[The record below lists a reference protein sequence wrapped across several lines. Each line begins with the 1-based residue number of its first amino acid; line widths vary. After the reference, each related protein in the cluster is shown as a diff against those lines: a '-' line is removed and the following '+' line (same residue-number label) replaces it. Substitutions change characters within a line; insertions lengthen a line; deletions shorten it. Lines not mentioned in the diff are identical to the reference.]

1 MFHINFDF
9 ILIDF
14 IKNNQHKPLPEIALL
29 LSKHP
34 ELDKNFILNQ
44 INGLQKAKLKLP
56 SFYENKDIIYPTGL
70 SMEQCSSEQTAL
82 FKSKLVKGK
91 TAIDLTGGFGVDA
104 YFFSKHFVNVS
115 YVEQNPDLFEL
126 VQHNFKVLNASI
138 NCYQTSCEKFLS
150 KNNQQFDL
158 AYIDPSR
165 RDENKRVFKLAE
177 CTPNVIELLPQLLK
191 TAKQVLIKTSPLLDI
206 KQTLNDLKSVSKV
219 WVVSVQNDCKEVL
232 FLVDGTTIL
241 NPEII
246 AVNITKDISLFSFDY
261 EHESAISV
269 DFSEPLTYLYEP
281 NASVLKAGGFK
292 SISAQFGINKLAV
305 NTHLYTS
312 YKLITDFP
320 GRVFKINSILDYNEK
335 SVRTLGLKKANI
347 TTRNFPDSIEQI
359 KKKLKLSDGGN
370 HYLFATRDS
379 KDKLVLISCEKLN

>member
-1 MFHINFDF
+1 MNPTTNF
-9 ILIDF
+9 IQS
-14 IKNNQHKPLPEIALL
+14 NQHKPLPEIALL

-56 SFYENKDIIYPTGL
+56 SLYENKDIIYPTGL

-104 YFFSKHFVNVS
+104 YFFSKQFENVS
-115 YVEQNPDLFEL
+115 YIEQNPDLFEL
-126 VQHNFKVLNASI
+126 VQHNLKVLNASI
-138 NCYQTSCEKFLS
+138 NCYQTSCEEFLA
-150 KNNQQFDL
+150 KNTQHFDL

-177 CTPNVIELLPQLLK
+177 CTPNVIDLLPQLLK

-206 KQTLNDLKSVSKV
+206 KQTLNDLKSVSIV

-232 FLVDGTTIL
+232 FLVDGKTIL

-246 AVNITKDISLFSFDY
+246 AVNITKNTSTFSFDY
-261 EHESAISV
+261 ESEAAISV
-269 DFSEPLTYLYEP
+269 DFSESLTYLYEP

-292 SISAQFGINKLAV
+292 NIAAQFGINKLAV

-312 YKLITDFP
+312 DKLITDFP
-320 GRVFKINSILDYNEK
+320 GRVFKINRTLDYNEK

-370 HYLFATRDS
+370 HYLFATRDLN
-379 KDKLVLISCEKLN
+379 DKLVLISCEKIELK